1 MKKIWLSLVLMVSL
15 LGCSAKPI
23 DDGKIHLVVSFYI
36 LEDFTQKIGGD
47 HVVITNLMKSA
58 GEPHDYEPS
67 TQDMKI
73 LSETKYI
80 MILGNDFETWF
91 SDVYDTIKG
100 SGVKVLT
107 VSEGIPTITDATT
120 DQIDPHI
127 WTSIKNAEL
136 MLEKIRDFLVEID
149 PNHQADYDAALSV
162 SLEAF
167 NQLDHDYESAL
178 KERKRNEF
186 VTNHAAFSYL
196 AKDYGLT
203 MIPIMGLEPDAEP
216 SASIMARIIDTVS
229 LYQIPYILYEDEA
242 NTAVALTIARQTG
255 AQTGILRTIESLN
268 AVQIKAGDDYLSL
281 MRENLIW
288 LKKAVN

>member
-1 MKKIWLSLVLMVSL
+1 MKKIWLSLMLMISL

-80 MILGNDFETWF
+80 MILGNNFETWF

-107 VSEGIPTITDATT
+107 VSEGIPTITDAATG
-120 DQIDPHI
+120 QIDPHI
-127 WTSIKNAEL
+127 WTSIKNAKL

-149 PNHQADYDAALSV
+149 PNHQAVYDAALS
-162 SLEAF
+162 AAMDDF
-167 NQLDHDYESAL
+167 DQLDHDYESAL

-216 SASIMARIIDTVS
+216 SASIMVRIIDTVS

-268 AVQIKAGDDYLSL
+268 AAQIKAGDDYLSL